1 MNDQPLPPHRTRRI
15 SLTKSQ
21 LRTELGAE
29 LLSLCES
36 VTVDGKLAPEEAQGL
51 REWLAEAGAT
61 DLPAASYLREVVE
74 RVLADGQI
82 TQEECR
88 EVYRAVET
96 VLPPEVRRQAT
107 AARKEV
113 EAAQRE
119 AGKATREQEREER
132 RRDIQ
137 IAAANFM
144 VAGVRHEGRGELVAR
159 HANAGDP
166 VRLVRDRDNRYS
178 RFAIAV
184 LLDNGKQIG
193 FVPEEDA
200 RNLAPFLDQGARCA
214 AWMTKLLGRGR
225 VPIPVVQTKLYRSDS
240 TVDVE
245 QMSRS
250 FRTIVIDLN
259 GNELVRERPMATHE
273 GSKASRGWLWLSAIV
288 LIVIVVWLAR
298 LLSHA

>member
-1 MNDQPLPPHRTRRI
+1 MSEQELPSHRTRRI

-36 VTVDGKLAPEEAQGL
+36 VTADGKLAPEEAQGL
-51 REWLAEAGAT
+51 REWLDEADAAE
-61 DLPAASYLREVVE
+61 LPAASYLREVVE

-88 EVYRAVET
+88 EVYRAVES

-107 AARKEV
+107 AARREIEV
-113 EAAQRE
+113 AAREEAKSARDQER
-119 AGKATREQEREER
+119 AKEREER
-132 RRDIQ
+132 RRDVQ

-144 VAGVRHEGRGELVAR
+144 VAGVRHEGRGEVIAR
-159 HANAGDP
+159 YANAGDP
-166 VRLVRDRDNRYS
+166 VRLVRDTGNRFS

-184 LLDNGKQIG
+184 QLENGRQIG

-200 RNLAPFLDQGARCA
+200 QYLAPFLDDGAKCA
-214 AWMTKLLGRGR
+214 AWMTKILGRGR
-225 VPIPVVQTKLYRSDS
+225 TPIPVVQTKLYRADS

-245 QMSRS
+245 GTSRVS
-250 FRTIVIDLN
+250 RTLVVDQDD
-259 GNELVRERPMATHE
+259 NEPPRERSAPRGRK
-273 GSKASRGWLWLSAIV
+273 GSAMRGWLWIAAIIGF
-288 LIVIVVWLAR
+288 LIVVFA
-298 LLSHA
+298 S